1 MGVRVGMM
9 ATKVVLEGEEERK
22 AVEGLSPDRLR
33 IFDKEN
39 EGMLKHYE
47 DTLEEVRWVCPVAI
61 ALSLHSLLMLCIE
74 LPNLRSLRS
83 QSCRHSWQQTW
94 QRKMYILTT

>member
-1 MGVRVGMM
+1 MM
-9 ATKVVLEGEEERK
+9 ATKVALEGEEERK

-47 DTLEEVRWVCPVAI
+47 DTLEQVR
-61 ALSLHSLLMLCIE
+61 
-74 LPNLRSLRS
+74 
-83 QSCRHSWQQTW
+83 
-94 QRKMYILTT
+94 